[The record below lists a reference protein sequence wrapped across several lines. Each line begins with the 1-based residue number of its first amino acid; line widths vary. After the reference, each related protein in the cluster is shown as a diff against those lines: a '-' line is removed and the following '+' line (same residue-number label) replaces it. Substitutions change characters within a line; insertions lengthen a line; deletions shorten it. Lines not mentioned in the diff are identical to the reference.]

1 MNFKLFRNKESCL
14 KDIDFYTSFAVEG
27 DNNIKII
34 ASATNSMI
42 RKVSYII
49 KVDAYE
55 VEDLTTSK
63 KYKLD
68 QNKII
73 FQPKYNADGTADNN
87 MMIPYKKGS
96 DGYIY
101 PLKNVKLT
109 KVNNYTIVNLYV
121 NSEDEVKTQ
130 SRVEFTTLS
139 EAKKALW
146 T

>member
-1 MNFKLFRNKESCL
+1 MNFKAFKNKESCL
-14 KDIDFYTSFAVEG
+14 KDIEFYTSFAVEG
-27 DNNIKII
+27 ENNVKVI

-63 KYKLD
+63 KYKVD
-68 QNKII
+68 QNKIV

-87 MMIPYKKGS
+87 LMIPYKKGS

-101 PLKNVKLT
+101 PLKNAKVT

-130 SRVEFTTLS
+130 SRIEYTTLS

-146 T
+146 V